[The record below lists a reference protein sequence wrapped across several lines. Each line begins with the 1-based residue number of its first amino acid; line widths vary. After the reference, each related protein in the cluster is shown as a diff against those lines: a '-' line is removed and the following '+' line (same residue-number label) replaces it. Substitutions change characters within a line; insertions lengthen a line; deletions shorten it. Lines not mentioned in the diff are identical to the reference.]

1 MTSLLDTLFG
11 QGGFV
16 MKMKRV
22 LVEFTKRIDVIV
34 YVPED
39 ASHDDVCSIASNIA
53 YDGLNGWDDPAW
65 ESWAGKPDEV
75 DVPDDHCVP
84 ETRPARYGGGTYTGP
99 KERTTFTN
107 PDVLLMNDDRD
118 DFVAPMDATWWRIET
133 PSTTEDGS

>member
-1 MTSLLDTLFG
+1 
-11 QGGFV
+11 

-22 LVEFTKRIDVIV
+22 LVEFTKRIDAIV

-53 YDGLNGWDDPAW
+53 YDGLNEWVDPAW

-99 KERTTFTN
+99 KVGTTFHKI
-107 PDVLLMNDDRD
+107 DVLVMSDDGD
-118 DFVAPMDATWWRIET
+118 DFVDPMDATWWRIEA